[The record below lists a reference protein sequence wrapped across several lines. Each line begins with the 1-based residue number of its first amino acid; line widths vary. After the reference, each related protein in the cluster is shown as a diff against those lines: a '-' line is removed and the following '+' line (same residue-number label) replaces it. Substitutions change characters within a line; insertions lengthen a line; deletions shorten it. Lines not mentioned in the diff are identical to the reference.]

1 MRWSWKI
8 GKVAGIGIFVHWT
21 FLILVAWF
29 VFMYVKA
36 GAGFVGTLRGL
47 GFLAAVFGCIV
58 LHELGHALTARR
70 FGIQTRDITL
80 LPIGGVA
87 RLERMPEDPTQE
99 LLVAL
104 GGPVVTFVLAVIFFA
119 AVVVGGDLLAIFEL
133 DLVRGRILAKLFWVN
148 GILLAFNMLPA
159 FPMDGGRVLRALLH
173 YSLDYVRATQ
183 IAAVAG
189 QVMAVLFG
197 LLGLFIGNP
206 FLLLIAVFVFL
217 GAREE
222 ARSVRVR
229 SICEGVPVQY
239 AMITR
244 FRTLSPQDS
253 LSTALDELLAGDQ
266 EDFPVVED
274 AMLTGLLTR
283 ADLIKGVADR
293 GREAPVRDVM
303 RRDCRPVEEMD
314 TLDRTFERMRQNGC
328 STLPVVRHG
337 RLIGL
342 VTLKN
347 VGEWMMIQS
356 ALHRTKARSE
366 VSDLYAGR

>member
-1 MRWSWKI
+1 MRWSWRI
-8 GKVAGIGIFVHWT
+8 GQVAGIGIFVHWT
-21 FLILVAWF
+21 FLILIAWI
-29 VFMYVKA
+29 VFLYVRA
-36 GAGFVGTLRGL
+36 GAGLVGTLRGI
-47 GFLAAVFGCIV
+47 GFLAAVFACIV

-87 RLERMPEDPTQE
+87 RLERMPQDPTQE

-104 GGPVVTFVLAVIFFA
+104 GGPAVTFVLATLFFVL
-119 AVVVGGDLLAIFEL
+119 VVAIRGPLAIFDLEL
-133 DLVRGRILAKLFWVN
+133 VDGSLLAKLLWVN

-159 FPMDGGRVLRALLH
+159 FPMDGGRVLRAVLH

-183 IAAVAG
+183 IAAAAG

-197 LLGLFIGNP
+197 LLGLFIFNP

-222 ARSVRVR
+222 ARSVQVR
-229 SICEGVPVQY
+229 SLCEGVPVHY

-244 FRTLSPQDS
+244 FRTLSPEDS
-253 LSTALDELLAGDQ
+253 LSTALDELLAGEQ

-274 AMLTGLLTR
+274 AMLVGLLTR
-283 ADLIKGVADR
+283 ADLLKGVADR
-293 GREAPVRDVM
+293 GRDAPVRDVM
-303 RRDCRPVEEMD
+303 RRDCRPVEETD
-314 TLDRTFERMRQNGC
+314 TLDRTFDRMRQNGC
-328 STLPVVRHG
+328 STLPVVRYG
-337 RLIGL
+337 QLIGL

-356 ALHRTKARSE
+356 ALHRTRPRSE